1 MPPAPPQLHPFL
13 PVPVRGGSPLPPP
26 PPRAGRVPAAPA
38 SRVAAGLGSAGSPE
52 GGSPGRTAGAE
63 AAAPHFLLPHQRLH
77 AAAVPKAPATAS
89 TSPCGTGPLEPP
101 PLRPAL
107 LEQGRP
113 RPGMAWP
120 RRGRSRSPSR
130 CWRGRAAAGGMG
142 AAGRRALR
150 ALRQALRQALRAGL
164 ALGVLALVLQGL
176 RGWLTSK
183 RYEFTPA
190 EIAQLARH
198 HAGLDHE
205 LAFSKIIVELRKK
218 HPGHILP
225 DEDLQWMFVNAGRW
239 MGSMCLLH
247 ASLTEYVLLFG
258 TAVDTG
264 GHSGRYWADISNTV
278 ISGTFQQWKEGTT
291 RSEIYYPGKRSS
303 HGALQAVS
311 MSWDMIALWAGPL
324 LSQSLF
330 LPAGR
335 SQELRMGQFVSP
347 GAHPSISVGASK
359 RKGTPSCTRRE
370 RPRRC
375 SGAQAPGWWRLESP
389 CGVQTPLCAP
399 GVQQE
404 RGWGWLSLGSAKF
417 LQLPRHQEE
426 DAGTSQA
433 APCPSGQGAQG
444 ELGQSTHCK
453 GQPRGSLAGC
463 QVCRQRRALC
473 PAGSIS
479 HGSIPTD
486 MGWQHTVSPWHRA
499 GSALGPP
506 SSQGMPSLC
515 AGGPSWSPA
524 CHLPEGIAGAGRG
537 SLSPQSPSLQSPPR
551 GKATTCHFN

>member
-291 RSEIYYPGKRSS
+291 RSEIYYPG
-303 HGALQAVS
+303 
-311 MSWDMIALWAGPL
+311 
-324 LSQSLF
+324 
-330 LPAGR
+330 
-335 SQELRMGQFVSP
+335 
-347 GAHPSISVGASK
+347 
-359 RKGTPSCTRRE
+359 
-370 RPRRC
+370 
-375 SGAQAPGWWRLESP
+375 LESP